1 MDTLNEEI
9 RGLLAQ
15 YGKAV
20 WDKDLDSFLELYDQE
35 ICVYDLW
42 IVWSYDGLEAWGKMV
57 KGWFSGLQEDR
68 DDVSFLDTIVKA
80 NQDFATLYTLVTYKG
95 ISATGV
101 ELRHMKCRM
110 TWVLKKKNGL
120 WRIIH
125 EHSSCPV
132 KMADMQL
139 MLE

>member
-42 IVWSYDGLEAWGKMV
+42 NVWSYDGLEAWGKMV

>member
-1 MDTLNEEI
+1 MKRFAGFWRNMGRLFGIKTWILFWN
-9 RGLLAQ
+9 
-15 YGKAV
+15 
-20 WDKDLDSFLELYDQE
+20 
-35 ICVYDLW
+35 DLW
-42 IVWSYDGLEAWGKMV
+42 NVWSYDGLEAWGKMV